1 MTEGTNLYKKL
12 IIKKYVSYLFV
23 TVSIMFVLNR
33 FYVRPFVLEND
44 FPDIFPIVVLS
55 LPNFCEAVMGTLLLT
70 GILLQMRQILG
81 DKLKPFKTTYV
92 FSTALMLASIYV
104 ISQEFKLHNIG
115 GNNVYDPYD
124 LVASIIGLT
133 LTYMIIRKFGFLEI
147 MEAEIAEKIE

>member
-1 MTEGTNLYKKL
+1 MAERTNIYKKL

-33 FYVRPFVLEND
+33 FYLRPFVLEND
-44 FPDIFPIVVLS
+44 YPDIFQIVVLS
-55 LPNFCEAVMGTLLLT
+55 LPNFSEAVMGTLLLT
-70 GILLQMRQILG
+70 GILLQLRQFLR

-92 FSTALMLASIYV
+92 YLNAVILSAIYV

-124 LVASIIGLT
+124 LVASIIGLILTHMT
-133 LTYMIIRKFGFLEI
+133 LRKFGFLDI
-147 MEAEIAEKIE
+147 MDAEIPE